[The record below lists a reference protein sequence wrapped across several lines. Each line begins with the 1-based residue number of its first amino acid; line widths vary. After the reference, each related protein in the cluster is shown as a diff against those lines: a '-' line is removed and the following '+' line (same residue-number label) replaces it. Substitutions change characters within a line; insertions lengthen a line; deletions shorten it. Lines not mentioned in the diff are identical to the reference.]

1 MTNDL
6 GPINAANYPHALT
19 PLRLRPRR
27 RRRLIIGG
35 LCLVVVVAALVVVL
49 TGTKNSSAAAAVKV
63 RRALSATLASRSMAY
78 TLNESVTA
86 SSTTINVAG
95 NGVCDLTNAECKLT
109 MNYGGALSS
118 IGTVSAIISNG
129 VIYLELG
136 PSVRDLLPTPWVSM
150 SLTNSASASLGVS
163 GNPLAGLSYLAQ
175 QGAVVTDEGT
185 VSLANQS
192 VTQYDVSIGSSAAQH
207 IVSSGLHHLPSWVA
221 KAVPH
226 VSVGAVTET
235 VDVDSQ
241 GRLAYVSATSS
252 ETIAGTAV
260 SSTASETVTGY
271 GMTVQVSVPPA
282 NQVSSAANLTKLT
295 GL

>member
-1 MTNDL
+1 MLNDL

-27 RRRLIIGG
+27 RRHLIVGG
-35 LCLVVVVAALVVVL
+35 FFLVVVVVALVVAL
-49 TGTKNSSAAAAVKV
+49 TGTKNSSGAAAIKV
-63 RRALSATLASRSMAY
+63 RRALTTSLASRSMAY
-78 TLNESVTA
+78 TLNDSVTA
-86 SSTTINVAG
+86 SSTTINVTG

-118 IGTVSAIISNG
+118 VGTVTAIYSND

-150 SLTNSASASLGVS
+150 SLTNSESASLGIA

-175 QGAVVTDEGT
+175 QGAVVTDEGVVT
-185 VSLANQS
+185 LDNQA

-207 IVSSGLHHLPSWVA
+207 IVSSSLQHLPSWVA
-221 KAVPH
+221 KTIPQ

-235 VDVDSQ
+235 VDVDAQ

-252 ETIAGTAV
+252 ESIAGAAV
-260 SSTASETVTGY
+260 TSTASETVTGY
-271 GMTVQVSVPPA
+271 GMTVRMSVPPA
-282 NQVSSAANLTKLT
+282 NQVSSAANLTKLA

>member
-1 MTNDL
+1 
-6 GPINAANYPHALT
+6 
-19 PLRLRPRR
+19 
-27 RRRLIIGG
+27 
-35 LCLVVVVAALVVVL
+35 
-49 TGTKNSSAAAAVKV
+49 
-63 RRALSATLASRSMAY
+63 
-78 TLNESVTA
+78 
-86 SSTTINVAG
+86 
-95 NGVCDLTNAECKLT
+95 
-109 MNYGGALSS
+109 
-118 IGTVSAIISNG
+118 
-129 VIYLELG
+129 
-136 PSVRDLLPTPWVSM
+136 M
-150 SLTNSASASLGVS
+150 SLTNSASASLGIS

-185 VSLANQS
+185 VSLDNQS
-192 VTQYDVSIGSSAAQH
+192 VTQYDVSIGSFAAQH